1 MKNLINKRYAEVQ
14 AVVGSLDEVDALM
27 QEVTLRMEE
36 LKRENLSLHYAK
48 QALTKGFAVGDIV
61 ANDEYPVR
69 YSVTAYTN
77 GMFMGTPMSGRG
89 TKQIG
94 LYGGW
99 RRVFK

>member
-1 MKNLINKRYAEVQ
+1 MKKLINKRYAEVQ
-14 AVVGSLDEVDALM
+14 AVVGTLDQVHELM
-27 QEVTLRMEE
+27 KELTIRMEE
-36 LKRENLSLHYAK
+36 LRQENQSLHYAK